1 MITPKPFQQTYIGNV
16 LTLFRG
22 AKSHLDEVASDF
34 ERRRV
39 FAYNGAC
46 LLKAPTG
53 AGKTLIAGTVAEQF
67 SKEEKLVWLWF
78 APFKGLVGQ
87 AAKKRIPTI
96 MPGERFGAQ
105 DEPIIQSLRIAR
117 EQNARFPGFESDVHG
132 LIIDNSG
139 AQPSYKVEVLKL

>member
-39 FAYNGAC
+39 FAYNGSC

-67 SKEEKLVWLWF
+67 SQGGNGGV
-78 APFKGLVGQ
+78 AVVRSVQGARRPGGDV
-87 AAKKRIPTI
+87 AA
-96 MPGERFGAQ
+96 
-105 DEPIIQSLRIAR
+105 
-117 EQNARFPGFESDVHG
+117 
-132 LIIDNSG
+132 
-139 AQPSYKVEVLKL
+139 